1 MKTKKDT
8 QYAIIKD
15 NKVFS
20 IFNGN
25 DIKEYDDKNIFVVE
39 IPKDKDIQI
48 GTKYDALTQDFII
61 DNDIT
66 IIKKKAMDYLN
77 NIVNLEIAT
86 LQKTFSS
93 CLLEIDTWNIQVR
106 EALELQQK
114 KKADT
119 PILTNI
125 ANERGIEVSELAK
138 KVLSKHQEYSQNL
151 GKLLGHKQKLQKD
164 IEQATTKEQI
174 LQINYISPLS
184 EDKDA
189 TK

>member
-25 DIKEYDDKNIFVVE
+25 DIKEYDHKNIFVVE

-48 GTKYDALTQDFII
+48 GTKYDPLTQNFIH
-61 DNDIT
+61 DDILT
-66 IIKKKAMDYLN
+66 IRQKAMDYLN
-77 NIVNLEIAT
+77 NITNIEIST
-86 LQKTFSS
+86 LQKQFTM
-93 CLLEIDTWNIQVR
+93 CLLEIDTWDMQVK

-151 GKLLGHKQKLQKD
+151 GKLLGYKQQLQKA

>member
-1 MKTKKDT
+1 MQLLK
-8 QYAIIKD
+8 IIK
-15 NKVFS
+15 F
-20 IFNGN
+20 
-25 DIKEYDDKNIFVVE
+25 Y
-39 IPKDKDIQI
+39 KDIQI
-48 GTKYDALTQDFII
+48 GIKYDPLTQNFIH
-61 DNDIT
+61 DDILT
-66 IIKKKAMDYLN
+66 IRQKAMDYLN
-77 NIVNLEIAT
+77 NITNIEIST
-86 LQKTFSS
+86 LQKQFTM
-93 CLLEIDTWNIQVR
+93 CLLEIDTWDMQVK

-151 GKLLGHKQKLQKD
+151 GKLLGYKQQLQKA